1 MNGPLNSLK
10 VIEFSGLG
18 PGPLAGQLLA
28 DLGADVITIDRK
40 SADIDPT
47 EINRRNKRSIALN
60 LKSTDGLIIVKKIIN
75 NSDVLIEGFR
85 PGVMEKLQIGPSD
98 CHEEL
103 IYGRMTG
110 WGQSG
115 MLSKTAGHDI
125 NYLGITGALHA
136 IGNREKPIPP
146 LNLVADYGGGS
157 MFLIFG
163 ILAALYERALSG
175 KGQTIDAAM
184 VDGVPAMM
192 GLFHQQIAKG
202 SWTDGERQSNLLDGG
217 APFYRCYE
225 CADEKFISVGA
236 LEPQFFAE
244 LVEIVK
250 LPEIDLVTQNDR
262 TTWAEKNKVYEKI
275 FKSKSR
281 DEWSKIFEGTDACVT
296 PILTLEEAKKYPA
309 NLEREV
315 FFERDGIIQA
325 SPAPRFGRTPSPKP
339 GRIRGI
345 GTNSEEILKEIG
357 LDQQEIDELKNS
369 NVLT

>member
-1 MNGPLNSLK
+1 
-10 VIEFSGLG
+10 
-18 PGPLAGQLLA
+18 
-28 DLGADVITIDRK
+28 
-40 SADIDPT
+40 
-47 EINRRNKRSIALN
+47 
-60 LKSTDGLIIVKKIIN
+60 
-75 NSDVLIEGFR
+75 
-85 PGVMEKLQIGPSD
+85 MERLQIGPSD

-225 CADEKFISVGA
+225 CADGKFISVGA

-262 TTWAEKNKVYEKI
+262 TTWAEKNKAYEKI

-325 SPAPRFGRTPSPKP
+325 SPAPRFGRTPNPKP